1 MCKHG
6 YLWLFG
12 SCHTGF
18 QVADTFDVILTHE
31 TYALPVIPGGTE
43 FEGSGASNI
52 RSEHPMKM
60 ELTAEYTYNTMDAA
74 DTNLESVASTDNMAF
89 MQQFQMEGATMM
101 PDFDLSELFS
111 NEGLVQ
117 GLASVVSAPSGADMA
132 TAYPQLQNE
141 VEYDE
146 LNATGTWNFNEA
158 NHIDPA
164 LGSYMAFTN
173 LPFSMTNQQTQWTS
187 EQNTTHHAS
196 AVQLGKRRQETVI
209 DGFGD
214 DGLPQ
219 ILPEEQERRPK
230 KPRRTRDKKDEK
242 EAKAKRTKRKEK
254 SFYDAVEES
263 SKRAAQPVFDPTNR
277 RAEALRQIVAGVSRE
292 WKKAA
297 RADKK
302 VFEEML
308 RNLGHR
314 AAQPGQ
320 KGDAR
325 WNLKGMTSS
334 LLPHQIWAAG
344 WMRGRETGDQQPKGG
359 ILSDEMG
366 LGKTVETLACIV
378 NGRPPPHQSQRS
390 TLVVVPSAIFQQW
403 YDEIQAHCIKLGER
417 TPVGHGISRVRKYRG
432 ANDHSKVDLEDC
444 DIVITTYYEVMKSYK
459 GQQNHNKAEEGEEF
473 AEDGDE
479 TDTDTAGERGLL
491 HQCDFFRICLDE
503 AHNIRNP
510 RGVYSQACRSLRA
523 QHRWAITG
531 TPVLN
536 TISEFYALFDF
547 IRHPITNT
555 QEEFFSQELQLEEQ
569 LSSCMLRR
577 THESMLFGAALFKL
591 PELRREDMK
600 LSFSP
605 AMAEV
610 NRIVVKRLREWVKE
624 EAHLTR
630 RKAMV
635 ALLRERQLCSHPYI
649 LRTIII
655 QYFSEENVEELKEL
669 AADQRYHC
677 HQDAV
682 FLSMLGNLL
691 AKITPSDLKTL
702 QSEEGELECVDCE
715 STAVE
720 PWRTSCGHLYC
731 RQCLEDAGEE
741 AARCGEPQASC
752 KAKGCGA
759 YYISSRPYA
768 PSRSKKDKA
777 REKAKEYNKLQQDQL
792 EDWTDVYGNYY
803 LSTKANQAASIIT
816 KILGE
821 DAASKIIVY
830 TAWLPMIKILK
841 QTFEKAGWGCCA
853 LNGDMDSKQKD
864 NAVRL
869 FKTNPVKKIFI
880 STLKSGG
887 VGLNLT
893 MAKSVINLDPW

>member
-214 DGLPQ
+214 D
-219 ILPEEQERRPK
+219 
-230 KPRRTRDKKDEK
+230 

-320 KGDAR
+320 KGDA
-325 WNLKGMTSS
+325 
-334 LLPHQIWAAG
+334 
-344 WMRGRETGDQQPKGG
+344 
-359 ILSDEMG
+359 
-366 LGKTVETLACIV
+366 
-378 NGRPPPHQSQRS
+378 
-390 TLVVVPSAIFQQW
+390 
-403 YDEIQAHCIKLGER
+403 
-417 TPVGHGISRVRKYRG
+417 RVRKYRG

-702 QSEEGELECVDCE
+702 Q
-715 STAVE
+715 
-720 PWRTSCGHLYC
+720 
-731 RQCLEDAGEE
+731 
-741 AARCGEPQASC
+741 
-752 KAKGCGA
+752 
-759 YYISSRPYA
+759 PYA

-893 MAKSVINLDPW
+893 MAKSVINLDPWWNSAIEQQGFCRVYRIGQEKETYLANLTIRNTIEDKMTDIKKRKDTEIDGCMENHKNNVARRGLELSEIKELLGAV